1 MPQVTTVVFFML
13 TATSQCIRFGVTVTV
28 TSITVFPATQH
39 LYYPTLRMSPQR
51 LTHTSQ
57 IPILLQWSYDGW
69 KPHCFHWPERWDP
82 CCWPIPLQ
90 IHFRFLHPLLHMT
103 MYESEAW
110 RGQGAVVRGNCTWT
124 MTVGRLSGTPREVTE
139 LRRMEKSGCGD
150 QATTSLWLHEEGGTA
165 HTRVLLCVGTGNA
178 GCALCS
184 ETTNRQQCCCGGV
197 GFCYV
202 LPSKWRKDPNNGNE
216 AQVHRPQLSVG
227 TFTAPGPSEE
237 QHDGAQA
244 DHEVSTVPWE
254 VFWCVCGEDWWWEV
268 LDRGRTG
275 WVGYRRGKPCSHW
288 TCFLAF
294 YCQLP
299 TSTVHLL

>member
-1 MPQVTTVVFFML
+1 ML

-39 LYYPTLRMSPQR
+39 LYYPTLRMSPQP

-57 IPILLQWSYDGW
+57 IPILLQWSYDRW
-69 KPHCFHWPERWDP
+69 KTHCFHWSERWDP

-110 RGQGAVVRGNCTWT
+110 RGQGAVVRGNRTWT

-150 QATTSLWLHEEGGTA
+150 QATTSPWLHEEGGTA
-165 HTRVLLCVGTGNA
+165 HTGVLLCVGTGNA

-184 ETTNRQQCCCGGV
+184 ETTNRQQC
-197 GFCYV
+197 FM
-202 LPSKWRKDPNNGNE
+202 
-216 AQVHRPQLSVG
+216 VG
-227 TFTAPGPSEE
+227 TSALYCQASGGRIQTMGMKLRLTGHSSQWGHSLPQDRQKSNMMGHKQIMRFLQCPGRFSDVYVGWTD
-237 QHDGAQA
+237 DGRCWT
-244 DHEVSTVPWE
+244 EVGLDEWAT
-254 VFWCVCGEDWWWEV
+254 GEGNLVHIE
-268 LDRGRTG
+268 
-275 WVGYRRGKPCSHW
+275 
-288 TCFLAF
+288 LAF
-294 YCQLP
+294 WHFIANCQQALCIYYRKQHIP
-299 TSTVHLL
+299 TE